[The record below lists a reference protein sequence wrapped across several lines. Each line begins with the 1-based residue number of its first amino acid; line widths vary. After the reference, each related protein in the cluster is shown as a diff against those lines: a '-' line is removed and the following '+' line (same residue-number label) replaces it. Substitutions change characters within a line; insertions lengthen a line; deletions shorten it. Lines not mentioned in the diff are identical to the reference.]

1 MTSNNDKNN
10 LLKRQ
15 KGKAKQ
21 CKQKQSKKGN
31 EYYIMIEGNE
41 RQKCSDH
48 WRQKKKEEKKKT
60 TIKQIKSN

>member
-21 CKQKQSKKGN
+21 CKQKQSKK
-31 EYYIMIEGNE
+31 E
-41 RQKCSDH
+41 
-48 WRQKKKEEKKKT
+48 KEEERKRVLYYDRGE
-60 TIKQIKSN
+60 